1 METAAKMEGTVRS
14 AGTHAAGVVI
24 SDRPLVEYIPLH
36 RPTNDS
42 VDSPVKVVTQYEM
55 NILDSLGLLKVD
67 FLGLATLTTMAKACA
82 MIERR
87 QNIKLTLNN
96 IPLDDEKTF
105 EFLGNGHTAGVF
117 QLEGN
122 GMTRYIVQMK
132 PRNLANV
139 IAMVALFRP
148 GPMDFIPTYIKR
160 MHGEEETQY
169 SHPALEPIFKETYGI
184 AIYQEQVMMAVMELA
199 GYTAAE
205 ADDLRKAISKKIAES
220 LQKHKVKFIEGATQR
235 GIDKQAAGAIF
246 EDWENFAR
254 YGFNKSHAADYG
266 VIAVRTAYLKTHYPH
281 EYMTALLTTWKADI
295 DKIAF
300 YVIGVPRDGN
310 RRPAAGC
317 EFQ

>member
-1 METAAKMEGTVRS
+1 
-14 AGTHAAGVVI
+14 
-24 SDRPLVEYIPLH
+24 
-36 RPTNDS
+36 
-42 VDSPVKVVTQYEM
+42 
-55 NILDSLGLLKVD
+55 
-67 FLGLATLTTMAKACA
+67 

-87 QNIKLTLNN
+87 QDSMLTLNN
-96 IPLDDEKTF
+96 IPLDDDKTY

-220 LQKHKVKFIEGATQR
+220 LQKHKKKFIEGASSTR
-235 GIDKQAAGAIF
+235 
-246 EDWENFAR
+246 N
-254 YGFNKSHAADYG
+254 
-266 VIAVRTAYLKTHYPH
+266 
-281 EYMTALLTTWKADI
+281 
-295 DKIAF
+295 
-300 YVIGVPRDGN
+300 
-310 RRPAAGC
+310 
-317 EFQ
+317 